1 MTLRALQVWRR
12 FIVRLHE
19 SSDQLLRMACAAG
32 W

>member
-1 MTLRALQVWRR
+1 MALSAVRAWRR
-12 FIVRLHE
+12 FIVQLHE